1 MQVKCRYTLILSLVE
16 QVLTYSNNFIM
27 LRNHY
32 TLSSSIFNVTIMYSA
47 VFLITQFL
55 CVLAIIID
63 HPTYIASQHRGRTK
77 PLYDGNVK
85 ILNDGFFTNIKSRA
99 YTVTKTDIDVWES
112 KNGRIPNGALVI
124 LRTGWSQYFHQPD
137 NFFGNF
143 ADEDKQ
149 VFPGKCSKIV

>member
-1 MQVKCRYTLILSLVE
+1 MCI
-16 QVLTYSNNFIM
+16 
-27 LRNHY
+27 
-32 TLSSSIFNVTIMYSA
+32 
-47 VFLITQFL
+47 
-55 CVLAIIID
+55 LAIIID

-149 VFPGKCSKIV
+149 VFPGKCSKIVWYKINILAYAVY

>member
-1 MQVKCRYTLILSLVE
+1 MCI
-16 QVLTYSNNFIM
+16 
-27 LRNHY
+27 
-32 TLSSSIFNVTIMYSA
+32 
-47 VFLITQFL
+47 
-55 CVLAIIID
+55 LAIIID

-143 ADEDKQ
+143 AKLGVWQ
-149 VFPGKCSKIV
+149 TRVFSLGRTYAEARQRLFASLHVAPPIPP

>member
-1 MQVKCRYTLILSLVE
+1 MC
-16 QVLTYSNNFIM
+16 N
-27 LRNHY
+27 
-32 TLSSSIFNVTIMYSA
+32 
-47 VFLITQFL
+47 
-55 CVLAIIID
+55 LAIIID

-149 VFPGKCSKIV
+149 VFPGKCNKIVWYKINILAYAVY

>member
-1 MQVKCRYTLILSLVE
+1 
-16 QVLTYSNNFIM
+16 
-27 LRNHY
+27 
-32 TLSSSIFNVTIMYSA
+32 
-47 VFLITQFL
+47 L
-55 CVLAIIID
+55 CILAIIID

-149 VFPGKCSKIV
+149 VFPGKCSKIVWYKINISPFTRCFIWHKFLSSCKNNLSNSQLWCVLQ